1 MFGVVI
7 CPMVFYIP
15 KFFELKTVYSPYS
28 IRTVVDCA
36 SIIEPAGDLRG
47 EYRAHPARA
56 RVPSFVMFC
65 RAFLKCSTGPAAP
78 ALGLILQLGSF
89 HL

>member
-36 SIIEPAGDLRG
+36 SIIQPPPEAGDLTG
-47 EYRAHPARA
+47 E
-56 RVPSFVMFC
+56 RVADFLC
-65 RAFLKCSTGPAAP
+65 RRKCLGGASTLIFLESAK
-78 ALGLILQLGSF
+78 
-89 HL
+89 

>member
-1 MFGVVI
+1 MINPVFIDVQAKKDCSCSSYRYYVFGVVI

-47 EYRAHPARA
+47 GCIY
-56 RVPSFVMFC
+56 VW
-65 RAFLKCSTGPAAP
+65 
-78 ALGLILQLGSF
+78 
-89 HL
+89 

>member
-1 MFGVVI
+1 MVTLYLLPHAPVFCRRRYYVFGVVI

-36 SIIEPAGDLRG
+36 SIIQPPPGDLRG
-47 EYRAHPARA
+47 ETP
-56 RVPSFVMFC
+56 
-65 RAFLKCSTGPAAP
+65 TD
-78 ALGLILQLGSF
+78 IL
-89 HL
+89 

>member
-1 MFGVVI
+1 MQNPCQTNPLPYLYGHPVPSFLHRHRYYVFGVVI

-36 SIIEPAGDLRG
+36 SIIQPPPADLRG
-47 EYRAHPARA
+47 ETP
-56 RVPSFVMFC
+56 
-65 RAFLKCSTGPAAP
+65 TD
-78 ALGLILQLGSF
+78 IL
-89 HL
+89 